1 MTIEVGGGGGG
12 LLKLVAFDS
21 GRVNTGASGD
31 IISVTAGADQYL
43 KLTYLMCRFSTLE
56 TGITLTINGIGIFT
70 NGVLADTTPV
80 TSVTGPTFGISKA
93 DGGSNISNT
102 PKLLESSQL
111 CTSFTVTKV
120 TGTTAQAIEYAYETL
135 EKIT

>member
-80 TSVTGPTFGISKA
+80 TYQTPLNYLKA
-93 DGGSNISNT
+93 ASYALLLQSQRSLAQL
-102 PKLLESSQL
+102 PK
-111 CTSFTVTKV
+111 
-120 TGTTAQAIEYAYETL
+120 I
-135 EKIT
+135 